1 VKRKKRQVAEKNPIP
16 GPKRDGETTTREA
29 KATLPRKSAAR
40 ASAQAVG
47 TSPSPGDRRAGVTNG
62 TTETAPPPK
71 VLYEPSERERIA
83 LERQRARR
91 AADLTPR
98 IKMLEVTEQGAS
110 FVPDHPDIHVANK
123 LLAEAF
129 GTADLNFTYGLIGDI
144 INGIIRDGKVDEVRL
159 NFAVAVIKG
168 IRPTDELEAMLAA
181 QMAVVHTAMMLH
193 GGLLYRTETMQH
205 QEIVAGALS
214 KLSRTYAM
222 LMDTLKRYRSGGQQT
237 VTVQHVSI
245 GGQNVQAVVGDVNP
259 AGSKAR
265 PKKSQQPPLA
275 LSDMQQPA
283 MPIIEHPIRKKA
295 PVRAGPHND
304 QE

>member
-1 VKRKKRQVAEKNPIP
+1 MKRKNRQVSEKNPIP
-16 GPKRDGETTTREA
+16 GPKRDGETTAREA

-47 TSPSPGDRRAGVTNG
+47 TSPSSGDRGAGVTNG

-91 AADLTPR
+91 ETDVTPR
-98 IKMLEVTEQGAS
+98 IKVLGGAS

-129 GTADLNFTYGLIGDI
+129 GTVDLNFTYGLIGDI
-144 INGIIRDGKVDEVRL
+144 INGTIRDGKVDEGRL

-181 QMAVVHTAMMLH
+181 QMVVVHTAMMLQ
-193 GGLLYRTETMQH
+193 GGLLYRTQTMQH
-205 QEIVAGALS
+205 QEIVASALS

-245 GGQNVQAVVGDVNP
+245 GGQNVQAVVGDVNQ
-259 AGSKAR
+259 AGSNAR
-265 PKKSQQPPLA
+265 PKNSQQPPLA

-295 PVRAGPHND
+295 PVRAGRHDD